1 MKNGIIGAVI
11 AVAVLLGGYAVLN
24 GSGEIAASA
33 LNDTFTKQSLQ
44 SAGSIYQS
52 RVAELPAHQL
62 YCIPETK
69 SHCSLTGCE
78 AVDPKVFVLLNSDDE
93 GLALYR
99 CDEKPCDAY
108 PATDEMSGVNL
119 EIRTI
124 ENHGILF
131 KTSTLDQ
138 SYVEVVTLGT
148 DTLVSH
154 GHCYKVET

>member
-78 AVDPKVFVLLNSDDE
+78 AVDPKVFVLLNSGDE
-93 GLALYR
+93 VSALSR
-99 CDEKPCDAY
+99 
-108 PATDEMSGVNL
+108 
-119 EIRTI
+119 
-124 ENHGILF
+124 
-131 KTSTLDQ
+131 
-138 SYVEVVTLGT
+138 
-148 DTLVSH
+148 
-154 GHCYKVET
+154 